1 MQEGVPGYGFCAI
14 FARMMT
20 QMKFMLL
27 VAGLCL
33 LMWLTG
39 SPVRQADDRVA
50 AWYGAGVQWRDQN
63 RLDSA
68 IYCFHK
74 AEEALTL
81 ATDPALKAKVYLNI
95 ADLLQFNK
103 NYDLMLEYLHK
114 ALDAFEQD
122 DDRRMV
128 AYTMVDIGD
137 CHRKMKDSS
146 SMARFYYDKALAA
159 APDDTIVGEVVQQ
172 IGLNFYFRNEHDSAR
187 SYLQRSLGYPA
198 NEQQKSIR
206 LLFLGVSF
214 HDTGQLDSAEVY
226 LLQALNSSPG
236 LRQRCACYMELH
248 DVAKERGDE
257 RAVAYYAS
265 LHAQYSDSIASMD
278 AKLGSELHD
287 IQLAKTEHLGRWVY
301 GLVAGMVVL
310 VGVGCGLILRRKW
323 QAAQAR
329 ARSKVLAEQLVRKK
343 LEQEGLQRQLEQERQ
358 LRESHERLKAE
369 LMRKFEVEDARA
381 LERRRQACMDRL
393 QEACAKAE
401 HYPLLS
407 ARYKE
412 IVSSAYDQVLHWSDT
427 EQFIAGVNRDFNRF
441 ARRVEAGYMERSS
454 ASRTAVKLCVLML
467 FDAPEEHI
475 RVLLGYD
482 KKAYRQAVGRLCKR
496 FDATDDDGLRMR
508 LHQVLLEGTGG

>member
-1 MQEGVPGYGFCAI
+1 
-14 FARMMT
+14 
-20 QMKFMLL
+20 
-27 VAGLCL
+27 
-33 LMWLTG
+33 
-39 SPVRQADDRVA
+39 
-50 AWYGAGVQWRDQN
+50 
-63 RLDSA
+63 
-68 IYCFHK
+68 
-74 AEEALTL
+74 
-81 ATDPALKAKVYLNI
+81 
-95 ADLLQFNK
+95 
-103 NYDLMLEYLHK
+103 
-114 ALDAFEQD
+114 
-122 DDRRMV
+122 
-128 AYTMVDIGD
+128 
-137 CHRKMKDSS
+137 
-146 SMARFYYDKALAA
+146 
-159 APDDTIVGEVVQQ
+159 
-172 IGLNFYFRNEHDSAR
+172 
-187 SYLQRSLGYPA
+187 
-198 NEQQKSIR
+198 
-206 LLFLGVSF
+206 
-214 HDTGQLDSAEVY
+214 
-226 LLQALNSSPG
+226 
-236 LRQRCACYMELH
+236 
-248 DVAKERGDE
+248 
-257 RAVAYYAS
+257 
-265 LHAQYSDSIASMD
+265 MD

-310 VGVGCGLILRRKW
+310 VGVGCGLILRRRR
-323 QAAQAR
+323 QAVQAR

-343 LEQEGLQRQLEQERQ
+343 LEQEDLQRQLEQERQ
-358 LRESHERLKAE
+358 LRESRERLKAE

-401 HYPLLS
+401 RYPLLS

-508 LHQVLLEGTGG
+508 LHQVLLEDTGG